1 MSVVSTAVAADC
13 TADTRDRAS
22 SPEDKDRRAAW
33 GSHCMATPTEERHYC
48 TATAAGRRA
57 RAGTAAEV
65 CTADIDR
72 NGVVGSSSPR
82 HAFIDA

>member
-1 MSVVSTAVAADC
+1 MAAVAADC
-13 TADTRDRAS
+13 TADMKDRAL
-22 SPEDKDRRAAW
+22 SPEDKDIRAAW
-33 GSHCMATPTEERHYC
+33 RSHCMATPTEERHYC

-57 RAGTAAEV
+57 RAGTAVEV

-82 HAFIDA
+82 PAFIDA